1 MNVKKILT
9 LVVLTAFG
17 LSSHAQIVSSE
28 SENVYRIKTKKPN
41 KILFYIKAGVGS
53 NNPNY
58 DINDGSGI
66 EIHDNE
72 SKFAPELAV
81 GLRKNFRN
89 SNIFGGAEIGG
100 VTTTSWDEKYGDY
113 GIKYEKESDL
123 IAFANP
129 YIGVDFKIGETTT
142 LSPHIGPSLG
152 LYIHE
157 GEFATGFA
165 IGANI
170 WFNKKFAIGL
180 DYKYYNDLD
189 THSRVN
195 EKLYSHSILLT
206 GTIKL

>member
-72 SKFAPELAV
+72 SKFALELAV

-89 SNIFGGAEIGG
+89 SNIFG
-100 VTTTSWDEKYGDY
+100 VQK
-113 GIKYEKESDL
+113 
-123 IAFANP
+123 
-129 YIGVDFKIGETTT
+129 
-142 LSPHIGPSLG
+142 
-152 LYIHE
+152 
-157 GEFATGFA
+157 
-165 IGANI
+165 
-170 WFNKKFAIGL
+170 
-180 DYKYYNDLD
+180 
-189 THSRVN
+189 
-195 EKLYSHSILLT
+195 
-206 GTIKL
+206 